1 MEKYRILSDVFAVP
15 GLVCLFLGSLRW
27 LANRGAFGGV
37 GYVLKNAL
45 RLLTFQQAKP
55 YAPQQREMQDGD
67 CRGGDSPPVG
77 RETRPLL
84 IAGTICTIVAS
95 VFAGLYYP

>member
-15 GLVCLFLGSLRW
+15 GLFCLFFGALRY
-27 LANRGAFGGV
+27 LANQGTFHGLNYILR
-37 GYVLKNAL
+37 NAL

-77 RETRPLL
+77 RATRPLL

-95 VFAGLYYP
+95 VFAGLYHP